1 MMEQSQPKHKTV
13 DNSNSNLTNNSNVNS
28 DDKFEQIFN
37 SEDALR
43 LFKPFDQNKDYKKAI
58 LKLAAR
64 QSQLNDFIVSTAY
77 EISILK
83 NEIEIVVD

>member
-1 MMEQSQPKHKTV
+1 MLEQSQPKHKTV

-43 LFKPFDQNKDYKKAI
+43 LCKYI
-58 LKLAAR
+58 L
-64 QSQLNDFIVSTAY
+64 F
-77 EISILK
+77 
-83 NEIEIVVD
+83 